1 MADIKLNQ
9 NDIDSL
15 AGKLDEF
22 AAVLTDKER
31 ALMHSIFGLASTSL
45 NQAGSEAE
53 SGGVQM
59 REIAAFSDAKVRIP
73 QSMPSLSDAFRNSF
87 KPGSKGRFTI
97 GRGQEVMDVS
107 VGGSTVTWTA

>member
-1 MADIKLNQ
+1 MTDINLNQ
-9 NDIDSL
+9 RDIESL

-22 AAVLTDKER
+22 SAVLTDKEK
-31 ALMHSIFGLASTSL
+31 ALLHSVFGLASTAL

-59 REIAAFSDAKVRIP
+59 RELASFSDAKVRMP
-73 QSMPSLSDAFRNSF
+73 QSMPTLSDAFRNSF
-87 KPGSKGRFTI
+87 KPGGKGRFTI
-97 GRGQEVMDVS
+97 GRGAEVMDVS